1 MKTKRH
7 LKSHAP
13 KSEGASWLTTDE
25 EERAIR
31 RDRAKTENL
40 KVRRIGETSVPPF
53 QDYEV
58 SKPDEKTSTYL
69 VEMRS
74 LTRDVNSCS
83 CPDFAANGLGT
94 CKHIERVKR
103 FLARAPKKFGVES
116 PLAEIFVSGTSDEV
130 VVLTGAQTSKRTLKI
145 LSPYLDGTRLVDD
158 SPTTLRAFVDL
169 CRNEIAHGNAELR
182 LSRTVFKRLNKL
194 ERNERMEALRADFAK
209 KLEAD
214 DGELPFLKH
223 KLYPYQREGMMHLA
237 FKGRALLAD
246 EMGLGKTVQAIAAAM
261 LMRETTGIRKVLVV
275 APASLKS
282 EWEEQIRL
290 FTDAST
296 HVLFGNCAERMR
308 TYKSDAAFFLI
319 TNYEQVLRDLAFI
332 NEAMKPD
339 LVILD
344 EAQRIKNWK
353 TKTARKI
360 KRLASPYAFVLTGTP
375 LENRID
381 ELYSLL
387 DFIEPKLL
395 GSVFRFNR
403 KFYTFDEKKRL
414 SGLSNLAELQ
424 ELTKTV
430 MLRRRKCEIDE
441 QLPGISRKNYF
452 VPLTPAQSADY
463 DTAYMLVCRLI
474 KLSERRPLT
483 QKELDLLQKK
493 LACMRMICDSCY
505 ILDHETKESPKIDEL
520 RLILNDIWLNE
531 PTRKVIIFS
540 EWTRML
546 DLVGEMLTD
555 EGVDYAVHTGQVDQV
570 RRRAEINKFKNDPDC
585 KAFLSSEAGGVGLNL
600 QTASV
605 VINLDLPW
613 NPAKLEQRIAR
624 AWRKHQA
631 HPVDVINIIAE
642 KTIEEEMLGKLKY
655 KQGLADFVLDAQ
667 GDKQTFEQV
676 NARKAFLT
684 QLKEIINPDAPS
696 AAAPQQTIRP
706 EPPTT
711 EKLSRLIKEKSDDL
725 LSCSVKLAPTD
736 GAADAG
742 KIASVLAVSDD
753 PRSRSAEDCAAALGV
768 PKENVVTITPEM
780 RDLLHKLETLG
791 FLTINRDAGVSP
803 IDTGVPSMPTDELLR
818 RRRIKPLLATI
829 DRQMKLAS
837 VLTAN
842 EFADEAARA
851 LHEAVV
857 KSIGVFHVLNGAG
870 TDEELEP
877 ITQRMLDGL
886 LSNGTFPQYVIEDL
900 TQAFR
905 QTATN
910 EVLLQTLAA
919 ARAYFASQDPLRRF
933 SNGMNDSS
941 YMTLA

>member
-1 MKTKRH
+1 MSTKKTTVADKRRANKKKRTNNPASR
-7 LKSHAP
+7 LDS
-13 KSEGASWLTTDE
+13 ASWLTTDD
-25 EERAIR
+25 EERAAR
-31 RDRAKTENL
+31 RKRAETENL
-40 KVRRIGETSVPPF
+40 KVRRTSETSVPPF

-58 SKPDEKTSTYL
+58 SKPGEKTSTYL

-83 CPDFAANGLGT
+83 CPDFATNGLGT

-103 FLARAPKKFGVES
+103 FLKRVPREFGVES
-116 PLAEIFVSGTSDEV
+116 PLAEIFVSGASDEV
-130 VVLTGAQTSKRTLKI
+130 VVLTGAGASRRTLKI
-145 LSPYLDGTRLVDD
+145 LSPYLDGTRLIDD
-158 SPTTLRAFVDL
+158 SPATLRAFVDL

-182 LSRTVFKRLNKL
+182 LSRTVFQRLDEL
-194 ERNERMEALRADFAK
+194 ERRARMETLRADFAQ
-209 KLEAD
+209 KLDAA
-214 DGELPFLKH
+214 DGELPFLRQ

-261 LMRETTGIRKVLVV
+261 LMRETVGIRKVLVV

-290 FTDAST
+290 FTDASAR
-296 HVLFGNCAERMR
+296 VLFGNYAERMR
-308 TYKSDAAFFLI
+308 VYKSDTAFFLI

-332 NEAMKPD
+332 NEAMRPD

-360 KRLASPYAFVLTGTP
+360 KRINSPYAFVLTGTP

-403 KFYTFDEKKRL
+403 RFYNFDERKRL
-414 SGLSNLAELQ
+414 TGLCNLAELQ
-424 ELTKTV
+424 ERAKTV
-430 MLRRRKCEIDE
+430 MLRRRKADIDE
-441 QLPGISRKNYF
+441 QLPGITRKNYF
-452 VPLTPAQSADY
+452 VPLTPAQTADY
-463 DTAYMLVCRLI
+463 EQAYLVVCRLI
-474 KLSERRPLT
+474 NASERRPLT

-493 LACMRMICDSCY
+493 LACMRMLCDTCY
-505 ILDHETKESPKIDEL
+505 ILDHETKVSPKVDEL
-520 RLILNDIWLNE
+520 SLILNDIWLNE

-546 DLVGEMLTD
+546 DLVEEMLED
-555 EGVDYAVHTGQVDQV
+555 EGVGYAVHTGQVDQL
-570 RRRAEINKFKNDPDC
+570 RRRTEINKFKKDPDC
-585 KAFLSSEAGGVGLNL
+585 KVFLSSEAGGVGLNL
-600 QTASV
+600 QAASV
-605 VINLDLPW
+605 VVNLDLPW

-624 AWRKHQA
+624 AWRKHQV
-631 HPVDVINIIAE
+631 HSVDVINIIAQH
-642 KTIEEEMLGKLKY
+642 TIEEDMLDKLKY

-667 GDKQTFEQV
+667 GDNETFETA
-676 NARKAFLT
+676 NARKAFLA
-684 QLKEIINPDAPS
+684 QLKEIINPDASS
-696 AAAPQQTIRP
+696 AAVPRQVVRP
-706 EPPTT
+706 EPPPT
-711 EKLSRLIKEKSDDL
+711 EKLSQLIKEKSDDL

-736 GAADAG
+736 GTTTAG

-753 PRSRSAEDCAAALGV
+753 PHTRSAEACAAAMGV
-768 PKENVVTITPEM
+768 PAENVVTITPET
-780 RDLLHKLETLG
+780 RDLLHKLEALG
-791 FLTINRDAGVSP
+791 FLTINRDADVNP

-857 KSIGVFHVLNGAG
+857 KALGVFHVLNGAKK
-870 TDEELEP
+870 DDDLEP
-877 ITQRMLDGL
+877 ITQRMLDDL
-886 LSNGTFPQYVIEDL
+886 SSNGTFPQYVIENL
-900 TQAFR
+900 IQAFR
-905 QTATN
+905 QTTTN
-910 EVLLQTLAA
+910 EDTLQTLAA
-919 ARAYFASQDPLRRF
+919 ARSYFASV
-933 SNGMNDSS
+933 
-941 YMTLA
+941 